1 MPQMKTSSLN
11 KIVFFPPLILLVFTI
26 AYAIVSPEPF
36 LAQVKGVNHW
46 ILINFGWLFYWSTFI
61 FLIILIFV
69 YFSPLGSKIIGGEK
83 AVPLVNKWSWFA
95 IAICT
100 TTASALLFWAC
111 AEPLYH
117 LHSPPSGLGIT
128 AFSETAKQFA
138 ISTLFMHWSFTPYGI
153 YTVGALAF
161 ALAFYNLKQPYSI
174 SGMLFP
180 SLKERAHGSFGTLA
194 DMICLYALIF
204 GMAGSLGGG
213 LFAISGG
220 LESLF
225 NIKTTPTVLALTC
238 ITIVG
243 TFIISSATGLQKGI
257 RFFSNVNIIIFFVL
271 AIGVFI
277 LGPTRTILVSAFDG
291 IKDYFLGFIPR
302 SINLNSNIN
311 IEWSND
317 WTVFYLANW
326 CAWAPISALFLGRLG
341 VGYTVRQFIHFNLIY
356 PALFSIFWMSI
367 FGGTA
372 VHLDLT
378 NNGELYQVMTDLGEG
393 SAMFSLFKKLPF
405 GLISSFLALS
415 MLFIAYITAAD
426 SNISAMSALSSKGIS
441 PKNQESA
448 AWIKATWGTVIGLVA
463 FIMISTAGIDGIR
476 ILSVLGG
483 FPALFLII
491 LAAFG
496 LLKLTW
502 ETKS

>member
-11 KIVFFPPLILLVFTI
+11 KIVFFPPLILLVLTI
-26 AYAIVSPEPF
+26 TYAIVSPEPF

-128 AFSETAKQFA
+128 AFSVTAKQFA

-271 AIGVFI
+271 AIGVVI
-277 LGPTRTILVSAFDG
+277 NGPKRT
-291 IKDYFLGFIPR
+291 
-302 SINLNSNIN
+302 NIVYA
-311 IEWSND
+311 I
-317 WTVFYLANW
+317 
-326 CAWAPISALFLGRLG
+326 
-341 VGYTVRQFIHFNLIY
+341 
-356 PALFSIFWMSI
+356 
-367 FGGTA
+367 
-372 VHLDLT
+372 
-378 NNGELYQVMTDLGEG
+378 
-393 SAMFSLFKKLPF
+393 
-405 GLISSFLALS
+405 
-415 MLFIAYITAAD
+415 
-426 SNISAMSALSSKGIS
+426 
-441 PKNQESA
+441 
-448 AWIKATWGTVIGLVA
+448 
-463 FIMISTAGIDGIR
+463 
-476 ILSVLGG
+476 
-483 FPALFLII
+483 
-491 LAAFG
+491 
-496 LLKLTW
+496 
-502 ETKS
+502 